1 MSDLGNKEIMAENI
15 QRFMELRKVSRNDVC
30 KAIGVK
36 YTTLTDW
43 IKGKTYPR
51 IDKIEK
57 LAIYFGVSKSDLVEK
72 YSEPKPSNVSVP
84 NVRAIPILGNI
95 CAGNGVF
102 CEENYSGTFYADD
115 SIKADVCVRVHGD
128 SMVDAGIYDGDMA
141 FIRETADY
149 ENGKIYAVLINSD
162 IEAVLKKVTW
172 DNDRVV
178 LNPCNSTADYTPLIQ
193 PINEVYIVGECV
205 GIYHPTV

>member
-1 MSDLGNKEIMAENI
+1 MDVKSIIKNRRLELGLTMKEVATGCGVSEATISRWESGDIENM
-15 QRFMELRKVSRNDVC
+15 RR
-30 KAIGVK
+30 
-36 YTTLTDW
+36 
-43 IKGKTYPR
+43 
-51 IDKIEK
+51 DKIVS
-57 LAIYFGVSKSDLVEK
+57 LAKTLRLSPTTIMGWDDDSK
-72 YSEPKPSNVSVP
+72 PKASNISKP

-102 CEENYSGTFYADD
+102 CEENYTGTFYADD

-128 SMVDAGIYDGDMA
+128 SMIDAGIYDGDMA

-178 LNPCNSTADYTPLIQ
+178 LNPCNSSADYTPLIQ

>member
-1 MSDLGNKEIMAENI
+1 MNNNVGERIKAARLKLGLTQEELGARVGVKRAAINKYETGRVENI
-15 QRFMELRKVSRNDVC
+15 KRSMQ
-30 KAIGVK
+30 I
-36 YTTLTDW
+36 
-43 IKGKTYPR
+43 
-51 IDKIEK
+51 K
-57 LAIYFGVSKSDLVEK
+57 LADALHVSPVSLFYDDLSTK
-72 YSEPKPSNVSVP
+72 ASNVSIP
-84 NVRAIPILGNI
+84 NVKAIPILGNI

-128 SMVDAGIYDGDMA
+128 SMIDAGIYDGDMA

-172 DNDRVV
+172 NNDRVV
-178 LNPCNSTADYTPLIQ
+178 LNPCNSSADYTPLIQ